1 MIVLSDSYLFP
12 GCYMPLFIFEER
24 YRQMLE
30 HSLAHDRMFC
40 IGTQVSKR
48 NDDIL
53 PWTTAGL
60 IRACVRQPDGT
71 SHLMLFG
78 VSRLNITGWAQEE
91 PFRIAEVEP
100 IHPFISDK
108 EEADRL
114 RDQAIAMLPT
124 PTPEC
129 SQAMQVLRKT
139 LVNISCPDQVCDIL
153 AYHFVREPMSLKA
166 LLAESDVI
174 KRYQALINELDQ
186 L

>member
-1 MIVLSDSYLFP
+1 MIVLSDCYLFP
-12 GCYMPLFIFEER
+12 GCYLPLFIFEER

-30 HSLAHDRMFC
+30 HALANDRMFC
-40 IGTQVSKR
+40 IGTRVGER
-48 NDDIL
+48 DDGIL

-78 VSRLNITGWAQEE
+78 VSRVNITGWAQEK

-100 IHPFISDK
+100 IKAIISDT
-108 EEADRL
+108 EEVNRL

-139 LVNISCPDQVCDIL
+139 LDNITCPDQVCDIL
-153 AYHFVREPMSLKA
+153 AYHFVRDPTALKT
-166 LLAESDVI
+166 LLAEPDVI
-174 KRYQALINELDQ
+174 SRYQALISELKQ